1 MVIVFLHRNGIV
13 GGSSSNVEV
22 IVLGVKS
29 GSVVLG
35 GTGVHGGF
43 GDC

>member
-1 MVIVFLHRNGIV
+1 MI
-13 GGSSSNVEV
+13 GGSSGSMVEV
-22 IVLGVKS
+22 IVLGMKS